1 MSGIAAVFN
10 LDGRPAE
17 RATVERMIAATPYR
31 ARDGSASWSDG
42 PVALGHAMLHATPE
56 SLGES
61 QPLIDASGDLAL
73 VFTGRIDNRDELRD
87 AFDRAAISPLGESDA
102 AYALAAYQRWGE
114 DFPGQILG
122 DFAFALWDGKR
133 RRILCARDPLGV
145 AALYYYT
152 DGHLFV
158 CASEL
163 HQLFSD
169 PRVPMKPNEEMVAET
184 LSSLPREAEETL
196 YQGVY
201 RLRASFMFIVT
212 ANGVTR
218 RRYYDL
224 DPARS
229 VEYRSDDDYAEHFR
243 AILFEAVR
251 CRLRSHGLV
260 VADLSGGIDSSSVVA
275 IATRLLE
282 TRSANVDAFET
293 MSIDH
298 DLPEADERRHVA
310 LAEAAFNLRTHHV
323 PASLRPLEWYRETA
337 RHYRDLTYNPSGSAI
352 DLAAVFRSFEDAR
365 VSLTGEGGDDF
376 FGGSGFGYA
385 DLLRGLRFGAVLRRL
400 RFDREMRRND
410 PMFDAPLRLL
420 FRNGILPLVPK
431 PLKQMVKPLFIR
443 DDLPF
448 SIAPEFARRARYNER
463 MSRQPVLPRCR
474 DLAQQD
480 VYRTYSAGWMAQA
493 LEPVD
498 RYAASA
504 GIEMRH
510 PFYDRR
516 VMEFAFAIPESQRLR
531 GLETKFVLRRA
542 MRGIVPASILDRL
555 DKGSFGY
562 TFPEAMREFGGERI
576 FDSLEIEQAGW
587 VDSVRVKEAYRKMES
602 LYTAGDVGYVNYISE
617 LWVVLAVEFWFSET
631 FGRGRVA
638 VGKGQQ
644 PARAPAEE
652 RVNDV
657 AGPAQTRATILKS
670 N

>member
-1 MSGIAAVFN
+1 
-10 LDGRPAE
+10 
-17 RATVERMIAATPYR
+17 
-31 ARDGSASWSDG
+31 
-42 PVALGHAMLHATPE
+42 
-56 SLGES
+56 
-61 QPLIDASGDLAL
+61 
-73 VFTGRIDNRDELRD
+73 
-87 AFDRAAISPLGESDA
+87 
-102 AYALAAYQRWGE
+102 
-114 DFPGQILG
+114 
-122 DFAFALWDGKR
+122 
-133 RRILCARDPLGV
+133 
-145 AALYYYT
+145 
-152 DGHLFV
+152 
-158 CASEL
+158 
-163 HQLFSD
+163 
-169 PRVPMKPNEEMVAET
+169 
-184 LSSLPREAEETL
+184 
-196 YQGVY
+196 
-201 RLRASFMFIVT
+201 
-212 ANGVTR
+212 
-218 RRYYDL
+218 
-224 DPARS
+224 
-229 VEYRSDDDYAEHFR
+229 
-243 AILFEAVR
+243 
-251 CRLRSHGLV
+251 
-260 VADLSGGIDSSSVVA
+260 
-275 IATRLLE
+275 
-282 TRSANVDAFET
+282 
-293 MSIDH
+293 
-298 DLPEADERRHVA
+298 
-310 LAEAAFNLRTHHV
+310 
-323 PASLRPLEWYRETA
+323 
-337 RHYRDLTYNPSGSAI
+337 
-352 DLAAVFRSFEDAR
+352 
-365 VSLTGEGGDDF
+365 
-376 FGGSGFGYA
+376 
-385 DLLRGLRFGAVLRRL
+385 L

-443 DDLPF
+443 DELPF

-542 MRGIVPASILDRL
+542 MRGIVPASILARL

-602 LYTAGDVGYVNYISE
+602 LYTAGDVSYVNYISE

-657 AGPAQTRATILKS
+657 AGPAQMRATILKG